1 MTTKK
6 RSKRPSKY
14 KVEPLENFKDTLN
27 LNLNHIA
34 RKLEAAKAN
43 NGGKIPYGPIT
54 SMVHMV
60 D

>member
-14 KVEPLENFKDTLN
+14 KVKPLENFKDTLN

-34 RKLEAAKAN
+34 RELDASKAN
-43 NGGKIPYGPIT
+43 NCG
-54 SMVHMV
+54 
-60 D
+60 